1 MNIKKAFFIV
11 SGCVSLVLCVVGAV
25 VPLLPSVP
33 FLLLSVIC
41 FAKSSPK
48 LHQWLQSTKLYKKNM
63 ETYFQRKGMT
73 WKTKLRVLGMT
84 TALMA
89 FSFFMMGDMPTGRIV
104 LCIVW
109 AAHLLYFIFGVKTI
123 S

>member
-1 MNIKKAFFIV
+1 M
-11 SGCVSLVLCVVGAV
+11 LCVVGAV